1 MAGLEVAPTNFLE
14 RIPLAVSTSIM
25 LVVGTVFWTVL
36 QQLFFR
42 KAHEPPM
49 VFHWFPLI
57 GSAVTYGQDPVKFF
71 STCQAKVCLENL
83 SA

>member
-1 MAGLEVAPTNFLE
+1 MASLEVAPMSFLG
-14 RIPLAVSTSIM
+14 RIPLAVSTSLM
-25 LVVGTVFWTVL
+25 LVIGTVFLTVL

-42 KAHEPPM
+42 KTHEPPM

-71 STCQAKVCLENL
+71 STCQAK
-83 SA
+83 